1 MMLEA
6 LFVPDAFLAATSDEV
21 FVAAMVDAEVAL
33 ARAQGWELALP
44 EPFDAMEIM
53 REGRKVA
60 NPAEPLVRRLRAIDE
75 RAHEGATSQDIV
87 DTALMLVAQNVRTLI
102 LTELDAIQERCFE
115 LADEHR
121 DTTMAARTLLQQA
134 LPTTFGAKVDV
145 WLAGIAESRRRL
157 EGVVL
162 AAQLGGPVGVFDDE
176 AVVRRFADELGL
188 DTPGLAWQANRV
200 RVADLA
206 GALGLV
212 AGACAKIAHD
222 VILLAQT
229 EVGEVR
235 VPTGGSTAMAHKRN
249 PATAIL
255 AVAAARQV
263 DVRIDLA
270 GEHERAAGAWQ
281 AEWPALGRALAYT
294 GGAAH
299 FTRETL
305 AGLEVDA
312 ERMGANIS
320 PDLDD

>member
-1 MMLEA
+1 MMLDA
-6 LFVPDAFLAATSDEV
+6 LFVPDAVLAATSDEA
-21 FVAAMVDAEVAL
+21 FVTAMVDAEVAL
-33 ARAQGWELALP
+33 AHAQGWELEVP
-44 EPFDAMEIM
+44 GSFDATEIM
-53 REGRKVA
+53 REGRRVA

-75 RAHEGATSQDIV
+75 RAHAGATSQDIV
-87 DTALMLVAQNVRTLI
+87 DTALMLVAKTVRALI
-102 LTELDAIQERCFE
+102 LAELDAIEARCRT
-115 LADEHR
+115 LAAEHR
-121 DTTMAARTLLQQA
+121 DTTMAARTLMQQA

-145 WLAGIAESRRRL
+145 WLSGVVESRRRL
-157 EGVVL
+157 EAIAL
-162 AAQLGGPVGVFDDE
+162 TAQLGGPIGAFDDE
-176 AVVRRFADELGL
+176 TFVRRFAGELGL
-188 DTPGLAWQANRV
+188 EEPGLAWQANRV
-200 RVADLA
+200 RIADLA
-206 GALGLV
+206 GALMLV

-249 PATAIL
+249 PATAVL

-281 AEWPALGRALAYT
+281 AEWPAITRALAYT

-312 ERMGANIS
+312 ERMRANIS
-320 PDLDD
+320 PELDD

>member
-1 MMLEA
+1 MLDA
-6 LFVPDAFLAATSDEV
+6 LFVPDAFLAATSDEA
-21 FVAAMVDAEVAL
+21 FVAAMVQAEVSL
-33 ARAQGWELALP
+33 ARAQGWELVVP
-44 EPFDAMEIM
+44 GPFDAAEIM

-75 RAHEGATSQDIV
+75 RAHDGATSQDIV
-87 DTALMLVAQNVRTLI
+87 DTALMLVAKSVRAL
-102 LTELDAIQERCFE
+102 LLAELDAIEARCQT

-121 DTTMAARTLLQQA
+121 DTNMAARTLMQQA

-145 WLAGIAESRRRL
+145 WLAGVVESRRRL

-162 AAQLGGPVGVFDDE
+162 TAQLGGPVGAFDDE
-176 AVVRRFADELGL
+176 AVVRRFAGELGL
-188 DTPGLAWQANRV
+188 VEPGLAWQANRV
-200 RVADLA
+200 RVADLT
-206 GALGLV
+206 GALALV

-235 VPTGGSTAMAHKRN
+235 VPTGGSTAMPHKRN
-249 PATAIL
+249 PATAVL

-263 DVRIDLA
+263 DARIDLA

-281 AEWPALGRALAYT
+281 AEWPALARALAYT
-294 GGAAH
+294 GGAVY

-305 AGLEVDA
+305 SGLEVDA
-312 ERMGANIS
+312 ERMRANIS
-320 PDLDD
+320 PELDD